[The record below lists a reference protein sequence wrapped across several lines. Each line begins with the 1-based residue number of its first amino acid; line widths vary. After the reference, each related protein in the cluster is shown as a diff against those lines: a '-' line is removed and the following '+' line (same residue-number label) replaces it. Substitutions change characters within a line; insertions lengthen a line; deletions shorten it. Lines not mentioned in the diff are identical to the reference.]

1 MNFVFISPNFPERY
15 YKFTEALKRVG
26 FNVLGIGDCP
36 YNNLHPRTRNSL
48 TEYYACWQMENIY
61 SKEEALR
68 YFENKYGHIDYL
80 ESNNE
85 YWLESDSHLREKFNI
100 TTGQYPQD
108 MLKIQSKIEMKKYFE
123 KAGAKVARYIVADDF
138 EKCKEFIS
146 KVGYPTFIK
155 PVVGVG
161 AQKTYKI
168 KCLDDLINFFNEK
181 DSSNYM
187 MEEYLDGEI
196 VSFDGVCNSNSEV
209 VFAVSEHFPTPID
222 IVLNNQQDNF
232 YYCDPNIP
240 SDFYEIG
247 TNVVK
252 SFGIKKRYFHIEFFK
267 LKNDKEGLGKKGDYI
282 ALECNMRAPGGTTPD
297 LINFASSVS
306 SYDIWADV
314 MMFDENRQ
322 DMSHE
327 KYIAMAFTRRDRFN
341 YVNSDYDICLKYHN
355 NVCMSGRT
363 PAALA
368 DALGDSYFYAKFKNM
383 DEAMEFV
390 NYCSLKY

>member
-1 MNFVFISPNFPERY
+1 MNFVYISPNFPERY

-26 FNVLGIGDCP
+26 FNVLGVGDCP
-36 YNNLHPRTRNSL
+36 YNNLHPRCRNSL
-48 TEYYACWQMENIY
+48 NEYYGCWQMENIY
-61 SKEEALR
+61 AKEEALR
-68 YFENKYGHIDYL
+68 YFENKYGHIDFL

-85 YWLESDSHLREKFNI
+85 YWLESDAILREKFNI
-100 TTGQYPQD
+100 TTGQYPSD
-108 MLKIQSKIEMKKYFE
+108 MLKIQSKAEMKKYFMA
-123 KAGAKVARYIVADDF
+123 AGAKVARFCIASDIDT
-138 EKCKEFIS
+138 CKTLIK

-155 PVVGVG
+155 PVIGVG

-168 KCLDDLINFFNEK
+168 ENENDLINFFKEK
-181 DSSNYM
+181 DASTYM

-196 VSFDGVCNSNSEV
+196 VSFDGVCNSKSEV

-222 IVLNNQQDNF
+222 VVLHKQIDNY

-240 SDFYEIG
+240 ADFLEIG
-247 TNVVK
+247 KNVVK

-267 LKNDKEGLGKKGDYI
+267 LKKDKKGLGKKGDYI

-322 DMSHE
+322 NMNHE
-327 KYIAMAFTRRDRFN
+327 KYIGMAFTRRDHFS
-341 YVNSDYDICLKYHN
+341 YIHTDYDVQHKYHN
-355 NVCMSGRT
+355 NICMSGRT

-368 DALGDSYFYAKFKNM
+368 DALGDSYFYAKFKTLE
-383 DEAMEFV
+383 EAMEFV
-390 NYCSLKY
+390 KYCQEKY